1 MSILDTINTI
11 NNAHNV
17 STTPVPGASTPAATG
32 AGAMT
37 QNDFLKLMTTQLTT
51 QDPFNPVDNT
61 QMVAQMAQFSQVA
74 GISQMNQSLQTIAA
88 SLGGNRL
95 SDAASWIGHS
105 MLVTSDIATPLR
117 DGSYAGQFTLTD
129 PADQVQVNFVDGNGA
144 VVHSET
150 LGAQA
155 AGDMSFAWDGKNDAG
170 ESVATGPLRLVV
182 TATHGGQSSNAA
194 TATWT
199 AIGGIQ
205 SPSSGGDSR
214 LVTGL
219 GLLAPS
225 DAIRLA

>member
-1 MSILDTINTI
+1 MNIIDTI

-17 STTPVPGASTPAATG
+17 APAPGAPAPAANA
-32 AGAMT
+32 AGAMD
-37 QNDFLKLMTTQLTT
+37 QSDFLRLMTTQLTT

-74 GISQMNQSLQTIAA
+74 GIAQMNQSLQTIAA

-105 MLVTSDIATPLR
+105 MLVTSETATPLR
-117 DGSYAGQFTLTD
+117 DGTYAGQFTLTD
-129 PADQVQVNFVDGNGA
+129 PADQVTVNFLDGNGA

-150 LGAQA
+150 LGAQT
-155 AGDMSFAWDGKNDAG
+155 AGDISFAWDGKNEAG
-170 ESVATGPLRLVV
+170 ETIANGPLRLAV
-182 TATHGGQSSNAA
+182 TATQGGQSRNAA

-205 SPSSGGDSR
+205 SPSSGGESR

-219 GLLAPS
+219 GLLEPS
-225 DAIRLA
+225 AAIRLA